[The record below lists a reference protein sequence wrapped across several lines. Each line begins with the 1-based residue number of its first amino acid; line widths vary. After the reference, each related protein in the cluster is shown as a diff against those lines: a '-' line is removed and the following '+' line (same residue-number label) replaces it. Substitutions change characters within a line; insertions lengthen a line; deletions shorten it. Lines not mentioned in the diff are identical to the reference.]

1 MRRRQTVTVLLLLSV
16 AGSVLVG
23 ACGGSSEGGRA
34 APPAPPPPP
43 GDPAPTP
50 APPSISRFAA
60 TDDSVFVGG
69 HTQLTAVFS
78 GESAEIDGLGP
89 IVSGT
94 PVDTPV
100 LSSSRTFALT
110 VHASG
115 QTVQATVT
123 VAARYRDRVRQL
135 ANAAVARKDHVS
147 VALPDGSALVMGG
160 NTSESINVPDAN
172 SSSRFDPRAEA
183 FTPGPD
189 MAFSAAVDTG
199 FTNVFPLRT
208 GFLLAGGGIN
218 AGVGLNAPGTV
229 LSQTFDPATQ
239 KFTRAGNMK
248 VLHLGS
254 GNGALL
260 ADGRV
265 LLTGGGLPGIAE
277 TEIYDPTSRTWRTAS
292 PMGTERRLHTVTLL
306 RDGRVL
312 IAGGVVCCIVEGQ
325 TASETATA
333 AAELFDP
340 ATGNFTPTG
349 SMAVP
354 RALHQATLLPD
365 GRVLVSGG
373 FGDGPTP
380 GVPGP
385 EHAEVYD
392 PATGT
397 FSAAGDLQA
406 GRSLHTAILLTDGRV
421 LAVGGVASPGDRSAV
436 ALTELYDP
444 TTNAW
449 SPGPSLQAAFPGAT
463 ATLLGNGRV
472 LIFGGENSS
481 GFPVPTALLFE

>member
-1 MRRRQTVTVLLLLSV
+1 MRRPQTVTVLLLLSV
-16 AGSVLVG
+16 HGSALLG
-23 ACGGSSEGGRA
+23 ACGGSSEGGPAA
-34 APPAPPPPP
+34 APALP
-43 GDPAPTP
+43 GDPVP
-50 APPSISRFAA
+50 AGPSISRFAA
-60 TDDSVFVGG
+60 ADDSVFVGAR
-69 HTQLTAVFS
+69 TQLTAVFS
-78 GESAEIDGLGP
+78 GQSAEIDGLGA
-89 IVSGT
+89 VTSGT

-100 LSSSRTFALT
+100 LSATRTFTLT

-115 QTVQATVT
+115 QTAQATVT
-123 VAARYRDRVRQL
+123 VSARYQDRVRQL
-135 ANAAVARKDHVS
+135 ANAAVARKDHVAIS
-147 VALPDGSALVMGG
+147 LPDGSALVMGG
-160 NTSESINVPDAN
+160 NTSESINVPDAS
-172 SSSRFDPRAEA
+172 SSSRFDPATEA
-183 FTPGPD
+183 FTTGPD

-199 FTNVFPLRT
+199 FTNVLPLRT

-218 AGVGLNAPGTV
+218 AGVGLDSPGTI
-229 LSQTFDPATQ
+229 LSQTFDPTTQ
-239 KFTRAGNMK
+239 KFTRSGDMK
-248 VLHLGS
+248 VRHLGT

-277 TEIYDPTSRTWRTAS
+277 TEIYDPVSRTWTTAS

-312 IAGGVVCCIVEGQ
+312 IAGGFVCCIVEGQ
-325 TASETATA
+325 TARETATG

-340 ATGNFTPTG
+340 ATGRFTPTG

-365 GRVLVSGG
+365 GRVLMSGG
-373 FGDGPTP
+373 FGDSAGT
-380 GVPGP
+380 PGP
-385 EHAEVYD
+385 EHAEFYD

-444 TTNAW
+444 ATNAW
-449 SPGPSLQAAFPGAT
+449 SPGPTLQAAFPGAS
-463 ATLLGNGRV
+463 ATLLGNGKV
-472 LIFGGENSS
+472 LVFGGESAS
-481 GFPVPTALLFE
+481 GFPVGSTLLFD

>member
-16 AGSVLVG
+16 HGTALLG
-23 ACGGSSEGGRA
+23 ACGGSTEGGRA
-34 APPAPPPPP
+34 APPAAP
-43 GDPAPTP
+43 GDPAPP
-50 APPSISRFAA
+50 ALPSISRFAA

-69 HTQLTAVFS
+69 HTQLTAEFS

-89 IVSGT
+89 VVSGS
-94 PVDTPV
+94 PIDTPV
-100 LSSSRTFALT
+100 LSATRTFTLT

-115 QTVQATVT
+115 QTAQATVT
-123 VAARYRDRVRQL
+123 VAARYQDRVRQL
-135 ANAAVARKDHVS
+135 ANAGVARKDHVAF
-147 VALPDGSALVMGG
+147 ALPDGSALVMGG

-172 SSSRFDPRAEA
+172 SSSRFDPGSEA
-183 FTPGPD
+183 FTAGPD

-199 FTNVFPLRT
+199 FTNIFPLRT

-239 KFTRAGNMK
+239 KFTRTGDMK
-248 VLHLGS
+248 VRHLGT

-277 TEIYDPTSRTWRTAS
+277 AEIYDPSSRRWTTAS

-312 IAGGVVCCIVEGQ
+312 VAGGFVCCIVEGQ
-325 TASETATA
+325 DVRETATA

-340 ATGNFTPTG
+340 ATGQFTPTG

-365 GRVLVSGG
+365 GRLLVSGG
-373 FGDGPTP
+373 FGDVAP
-380 GVPGP
+380 GTPGP
-385 EHAEVYD
+385 EHAEIYD

-397 FSAAGDLQA
+397 FSAAGQLQA
-406 GRSLHTAILLTDGRV
+406 GRLLHKAILLTDGRV

-436 ALTELYDP
+436 ALTELYESA
-444 TTNAW
+444 TNAW
-449 SPGPSLQAAFPGAT
+449 SPGPALQAAFPGAT
-463 ATLLGNGRV
+463 ATLLGNGKV
-472 LIFGGENSS
+472 LIFGGENAT
-481 GFPVPTALLFE
+481 GFPVPNTLLFE

>member
-1 MRRRQTVTVLLLLSV
+1 MRRPQTVTVLLLLS
-16 AGSVLVG
+16 ALGSTLLG
-23 ACGGSSEGGRA
+23 ACGGSTQGGGPAGPPVPNQPPPA
-34 APPAPPPPP
+34 AP
-43 GDPAPTP
+43 T
-50 APPSISRFAA
+50 ISRFAA

-78 GESAEIDGLGP
+78 GESAEIDGVGP
-89 IVSGT
+89 VVSGT

-100 LSSSRTFALT
+100 LSGTRTFTLT

-115 QTVQATVT
+115 QTAQATVT
-123 VAARYRDRVRQL
+123 VAARYQDRVRQL
-135 ANAAVARKDHVS
+135 ANAAVSRKDHVAF
-147 VALPDGSALVMGG
+147 ALPDGSALVMGG

-172 SSSRFDPRAEA
+172 SSSRFDPVSEA
-183 FTPGPD
+183 FVAGPD
-189 MAFSAAVDTG
+189 LAFSAAVDTG

-239 KFTRAGNMK
+239 KFTRAGDMK
-248 VLHLGS
+248 VRHLGT

-277 TEIYDPTSRTWRTAS
+277 TEIYDPTARTWTTAS

-312 IAGGVVCCIVEGQ
+312 IAGGFVCCIVEGQ
-325 TASETATA
+325 TARETATA

-340 ATGNFTPTG
+340 ATGRFAPTG

-354 RALHQATLLPD
+354 RALHQATLLAD

-373 FGDGPTP
+373 FGDATSP
-380 GVPGP
+380 GTPGP

-397 FSAAGDLQA
+397 FSAAGALQA

-436 ALTELYDP
+436 ALTELYEP
-444 TTNAW
+444 ATNAW

-472 LIFGGENSS
+472 LIFGGESAS
-481 GFPVPTALLFE
+481 GFPVPSTLLFE

>member
-1 MRRRQTVTVLLLLSV
+1 MRRRQTVTVLLLLSA
-16 AGSVLVG
+16 AGSVLLG
-23 ACGGSSEGGRA
+23 ACGGSEGGRA
-34 APPAPPPPP
+34 APPAPPAPP
-43 GDPAPTP
+43 GDPAPAP
-50 APPSISRFAA
+50 ASPSISRFAA
-60 TDDSVFVGG
+60 TDDSVFVGD

-78 GESAEIDGLGP
+78 GESAEIDGLGSV
-89 IVSGT
+89 VSGT
-94 PVDTPV
+94 PIDTPV
-100 LSSSRTFALT
+100 LSTTRTFTLT

-115 QTVQATVT
+115 QTVQARVK
-123 VAARYRDRVRQL
+123 VAARYRDRIRQL
-135 ANAAVARKDHVS
+135 ANAAVARKDHV
-147 VALPDGSALVMGG
+147 AFTLPDGSALVMGG

-172 SSSRFDPRAEA
+172 TSSRFDPASEA
-183 FTPGPD
+183 FVAGPD

-229 LSQTFDPATQ
+229 LSQTFDPTTQ
-239 KFTRAGNMK
+239 KFTRSGDMK
-248 VLHLGS
+248 VRHLGT

-265 LLTGGGLPGIAE
+265 LLTGGGLPGIADS
-277 TEIYDPTSRTWRTAS
+277 EIYNPVSRTWTQAS

-312 IAGGVVCCIVEGQ
+312 IAGGFVCCIVEGQ

-340 ATGNFTPTG
+340 ATGHFTPTG

-373 FGDGPTP
+373 FGDRLTP
-380 GVPGP
+380 GTPGP
-385 EHAEVYD
+385 EHAEIYD
-392 PATGT
+392 PVTGT

-406 GRSLHTAILLTDGRV
+406 GRSLHTAMLLTDGRV

-444 TTNAW
+444 TTNVW

-463 ATLLGNGRV
+463 ATLLGSGKV
-472 LIFGGENSS
+472 LIFGGENAS
-481 GFPVPTALLFE
+481 GFPVPSTLLFE

>member
-1 MRRRQTVTVLLLLSV
+1 MRRRQTVTVHLLLSV
-16 AGSVLVG
+16 LGGALLG
-23 ACGGSSEGGRA
+23 ACGGSTEGGRA
-34 APPAPPPPP
+34 APPAPP
-43 GDPAPTP
+43 GDPAPV
-50 APPSISRFAA
+50 APSISRFAA
-60 TDDSVFVGG
+60 TDDSVFVGD

-89 IVSGT
+89 VASGT
-94 PVDTPV
+94 PIDTPV
-100 LSSSRTFALT
+100 LAATRTFTLT
-110 VHASG
+110 VHLSG

-123 VAARYRDRVRQL
+123 VVARYRDRVRQL
-135 ANAAVARKDHVS
+135 ADAAVARKDHVA

-172 SSSRFDPRAEA
+172 SSSRFDPASEA
-183 FTPGPD
+183 FAGGPD
-189 MAFSAAVDTG
+189 LAFSAAVDTG

-208 GFLLAGGGIN
+208 GFLLAGGVIN
-218 AGVGLNAPGTV
+218 AGVGLDAPGTV
-229 LSQTFDPATQ
+229 LSQTFDPAMQ
-239 KFTRAGNMK
+239 KFTRAGDMK
-248 VLHLGS
+248 VRHLGT

-277 TEIYDPTSRTWRTAS
+277 TEIYDPASRTWTTAS

-312 IAGGVVCCIVEGQ
+312 IAGGFVCCVVEGQ
-325 TASETATA
+325 TVSETATA

-365 GRVLVSGG
+365 GRVLLSGG
-373 FGDGPTP
+373 VGDGGSP
-380 GVPGP
+380 GAPGP

-397 FSAAGDLQA
+397 FSAAGDLQSS
-406 GRSLHTAILLTDGRV
+406 RFLHTAILLTDGRV

-444 TTNAW
+444 ATNAW
-449 SPGPSLQAAFPGAT
+449 APGPTLQAAFPGAT
-463 ATLLGNGRV
+463 ATLLGNGKV
-472 LIFGGENSS
+472 LIFGGESAS
-481 GFPVPTALLFE
+481 GFPVPKTLLFE